1 MVSGTSGL
9 NSLQVALLLFSPLF
23 MPVWLVNVPEL
34 TAGTAERTEL
44 PSMAP
49 VVRQQL
55 ASRLPSL
62 DTCDPA
68 HSLLPGPPPNTGRQP
83 GEGAGAGGAG
93 GMRGALHASHT
104 LCHVHA
110 TSLVDP

>member
-23 MPVWLVNVPEL
+23 LPVRLVNVPEL
-34 TAGTAERTEL
+34 TAGTAEWTEL

-68 HSLLPGPPPNTGRQP
+68 HSLLPGPPPNTGRRP
-83 GEGAGAGGAG
+83 GGGAGGA

-110 TSLVDP
+110 TSLADP